1 MNNGITIT
9 LRETSKDPKTR
20 TIPIGGTDGAK
31 SASVKDVLDH
41 WSKYHGSK
49 DLSGMTVL
57 IDNVEAAPDQ
67 IIKDG
72 QQIRVARHVRAG
84 SRPA

>member
-1 MNNGITIT
+1 MSEELTVT

-20 TIPIGGTDGAK
+20 TIPIGGNDGAK
-31 SASVKDVLDH
+31 SASVKDILEH

-49 DLSGMTVL
+49 DLGGMTVL

-67 IIKDG
+67 IVKDG

-84 SRPA
+84 SRSA